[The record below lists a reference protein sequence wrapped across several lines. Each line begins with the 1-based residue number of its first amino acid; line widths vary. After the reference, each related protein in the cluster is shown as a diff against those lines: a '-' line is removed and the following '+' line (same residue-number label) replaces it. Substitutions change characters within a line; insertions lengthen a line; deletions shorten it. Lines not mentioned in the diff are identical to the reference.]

1 MLFQEFE
8 ISNCI
13 LHHDDIL
20 NGYAFYSEVNLRI
33 FHTLGNYLPNLFF
46 DFLAEV
52 VLPIKN
58 NNNYYEEEEEK

>member
-20 NGYAFYSEVNLRI
+20 NGYAFYSELNRRI
-33 FHTLGNYLPNLFF
+33 CHTLGNYLPNLFF

-58 NNNYYEEEEEK
+58 NNYN